1 MLIITPIIQNKYYWI
16 YYRIYFFIS
25 LVVDI
30 NFNIIYYIILVTLK
44 LVWLMYSCIYFF
56 GMERVFGCAHT
67 CHIRCRASSDTAHAR
82 IGGATEHEFARFW
95 KRPGGGHMT
104 RHARTQDR
112 RAGHGWPLMTRPRV
126 HTRRRAGSPARPRPP
141 RGAAESRARGEGAGR
156 REV

>member
-1 MLIITPIIQNKYYWI
+1 
-16 YYRIYFFIS
+16 
-25 LVVDI
+25 
-30 NFNIIYYIILVTLK
+30 
-44 LVWLMYSCIYFF
+44 MYSCIYFLAWKEF
-56 GMERVFGCAHT
+56 LDVRT
-67 CHIRCRASSDTAHAR
+67 RAIYAAGLHQTQHMHAR
-82 IGGATEHEFARFW
+82 IGGATEHELARFW